1 MGQNM
6 SQEINE
12 KEKDQSKATEVVR
25 LRKKEGE
32 MRQKYEEKKAKLYIE
47 ALNDECLPIVCAVDT
62 FYEFLLID
70 TGVQPSYGRILEV
83 IMEKHLQGDLKG
95 FVELVEG
102 VVKRVFEQSTNVVEE
117 KQMHVVS
124 ANKSVLRI
132 DYYLYLNKS
141 DFGNTLFY
149 FVQVGVVDMT
159 RVRLA
164 VLYYELT
171 RVTQSEKVKEA
182 SNKMQEM
189 AESSKHMYVAVQVL
203 VKTFKDNEASTT
215 GGGSPPISSRRQAD
229 PDPIS

>member
-1 MGQNM
+1 M

-70 TGVQPSYGRILEV
+70 TGVQQSYGRILEV

-102 VVKRVFEQSTNVVEE
+102 VVKRVFEQSTKVVEE
-117 KQMHVVS
+117 KHMHVVS

-182 SNKMQEM
+182 SNKVQEM
-189 AESSKHMYVAVQVL
+189 AESSKHMYVALEVL
-203 VKTFKDNEASTT
+203 VKTFKNHQASTT
-215 GGGSPPISSRRQAD
+215 GGGSPPTSSRQLTD
-229 PDPIS
+229 PDPTS

>member
-1 MGQNM
+1 MGQNL

-12 KEKDQSKATEVVR
+12 KENDQSKATEVVQ

-70 TGVQPSYGRILEV
+70 TGVQQSYGRILEV

-141 DFGNTLFY
+141 DSENTLFY

-182 SNKMQEM
+182 SNKVQEM
-189 AESSKHMYVAVQVL
+189 AESSKHMYVALEVL
-203 VKTFKDNEASTT
+203 VKTFKNHQASTT
-215 GGGSPPISSRRQAD
+215 GGGSPPISSRHQGV
-229 PDPIS
+229 PDPS

>member
-1 MGQNM
+1 MGQNL

-12 KEKDQSKATEVVR
+12 KENDQSKATQVVQ

-102 VVKRVFEQSTNVVEE
+102 VVKRVFEQSTKVVEE
-117 KQMHVVS
+117 KHMHVVS

-182 SNKMQEM
+182 SNKVQEM
-189 AESSKHMYVAVQVL
+189 AESSKHMYVALEVL
-203 VKTFKDNEASTT
+203 VKTFKNHQASTT
-215 GGGSPPISSRRQAD
+215 GGGSPPTSSRQLTD
-229 PDPIS
+229 PDPTS

>member
-182 SNKMQEM
+182 SNKVQEM
-189 AESSKHMYVAVQVL
+189 AESSKHMYVALEVL
-203 VKTFKDNEASTT
+203 VKTFKNHQASTT
-215 GGGSPPISSRRQAD
+215 GGGSPPTSSRQLTD
-229 PDPIS
+229 PDPTS